1 MLRNYT
7 LLFLLLVF
15 VGSTNAAIVV
25 PTTPATTTESKITT
39 EAEALA
45 AAKAYRTS
53 IKEMSGKERRQLKR
67 EQRRAIKE
75 AINNHQGESGI
86 STLVLVIVTIIL
98 PPLGMFLHQGEINSK
113 FWISLLLTILLY
125 LPGLIYTLLTILG

>member
-15 VGSTNAAIVV
+15 AGSTNAAIVV
-25 PTTPATTTESKITT
+25 PTTPATTTGSEITT

-45 AAKAYRTS
+45 AAEAYRAS

-113 FWISLLLTILLY
+113 FWISLLLTILFY